1 MKLTQKI
8 LIAIAFMTLAK
19 GLIAAE
25 PATDVT
31 IKPGAYWTMD
41 KIIDG
46 VFQDETGMHHA
57 KVPELSGQKDKKTG
71 EILPDFVPVTEPGL
85 KGNAVSFEQKQQ
97 GFFNVTAP
105 KQFDFKNG
113 MTVSAWVKIKSINSI
128 ANILSCA
135 EDVPNPKGGW
145 ILFCTYGKAVFKA
158 VDQSG
163 AFIGVASPANSVAPD
178 AWVHVAG
185 VVDASKIRLYLN
197 GVEVGSKPFAGPVKL
212 ADTALVIGNH
222 ATIAGWRH
230 FQCPAFGGLMDEVKI
245 FAKPLSAT
253 EIQIESEQALSSK

>member
-19 GLIAAE
+19 GLIATE

-31 IKPGAYWTMD
+31 IKPAAYWTMD
-41 KIIDG
+41 KISEG
-46 VFQDETGMHHA
+46 VLQDETGLHHA

-71 EILPDFVPVTEPGL
+71 EILPDFVPATEPGL
-85 KGNAVSFEQKQQ
+85 KGNALVLAQRQQ

-113 MTVSAWVKIKSINSI
+113 MTVSAWVKIKNINSVS
-128 ANILSCA
+128 NILSCA
-135 EDVPNPKGGW
+135 EDVPTPKGGW

-163 AFIGVASPANSVAPD
+163 AFVGVASPANSVAPD

-185 VVDASKIRLYLN
+185 VVDATTIRLYLN

-245 FAKPLSAT
+245 FAKPLPAT
-253 EIQIESEQALSSK
+253 EIQLESEQALSGK